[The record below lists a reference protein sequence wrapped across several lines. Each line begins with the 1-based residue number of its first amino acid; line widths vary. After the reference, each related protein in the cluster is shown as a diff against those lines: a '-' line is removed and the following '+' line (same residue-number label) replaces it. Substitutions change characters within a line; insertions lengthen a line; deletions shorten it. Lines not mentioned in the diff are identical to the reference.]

1 MALGRLLF
9 KIALSCVVILLSAS
23 LSEEIRAQAQTIS
36 INEKRIQIA
45 ELIKLIGEAT
55 QRTILFDDRV
65 RGTVSVVAKRP
76 VTLDEAWSMLDSSL
90 ALLGFSLLPSTEG
103 SWRIAKVGDAI
114 GEAPFVHEVAGV
126 RDTYVTSL
134 IPLRVATPAAV
145 MAVLEPLSGASV
157 TLIPLEATNSLIASG
172 PERRIARLTTIADS
186 LDRVEERE
194 VRYRV
199 IRHRNV
205 ENVAGWIESF
215 FDSGAL
221 SRIDLEVWSD
231 ARTNSLIYRG
241 TEDATEELVERVDR
255 IDRPIEG
262 SGQIQVL
269 KVLNRDPGEVA
280 ELIEKLH
287 ENRDTG
293 RGQIRGLDGQLSQLM
308 LSDYSIVVDERTRSL
323 IVRADLATQA
333 AIRQLLEI
341 LDQTPQLLAVDLI
354 ITEIQTPRVFSLG
367 FAFSIPLTAGDEVG
381 DLIARLVSTPGGTG
395 LAAGLGAETTL
406 LGRVDQDLN
415 VPFVLDDGTGI
426 AIPIANTGVI
436 DVGEFQVYTEVLIQP
451 SLILTAGD
459 SHEIFVGD
467 NVPVPVGAGAGAIGE
482 GSTDN
487 LAGVLS
493 RRTVFE
499 RKDVGITIGID
510 ATASR
515 VGSIKLDLDIE
526 ISRLVPSLAGNIALV
541 GPTFS
546 EQKIIVNAILNDG
559 EIAIIAVNRGTST
572 MSERQG
578 TPFLS
583 SIPLLGALF
592 TRTVEI
598 DEDVRLILG
607 ARVRRIGSP
616 AELAADSIRR
626 RLAFERRNARNASLP
641 IVGPDEPAYA
651 VLVTTR
657 SRRDDADAIA
667 EGLDLRGFATQI
679 HRWTLR
685 DSELFDVYVT
695 SLESMA
701 DAAEVASTLSR
712 EGWDTDLTLL
722 PTRS

>member
-241 TEDATEELVERVDR
+241 TEDATEELQSGDILMFMPTEKDIHETRRKLEGRQFRFTEILPLFGRLTPKDQQRVFHTRGGTRR
-255 IDRPIEG
+255 IVVATNVAETSLTIPGIKYVIDTGMARMSRYNPRNQTHRLPIEP
-262 SGQIQVL
+262 I
-269 KVLNRDPGEVA
+269 
-280 ELIEKLH
+280 
-287 ENRDTG
+287 
-293 RGQIRGLDGQLSQLM
+293 SQ
-308 LSDYSIVVDERTRSL
+308 SSAKQRAAWRRS
-323 IVRADLATQA
+323 
-333 AIRQLLEI
+333 
-341 LDQTPQLLAVDLI
+341 
-354 ITEIQTPRVFSLG
+354 
-367 FAFSIPLTAGDEVG
+367 
-381 DLIARLVSTPGGTG
+381 
-395 LAAGLGAETTL
+395 
-406 LGRVDQDLN
+406 
-415 VPFVLDDGTGI
+415 
-426 AIPIANTGVI
+426 
-436 DVGEFQVYTEVLIQP
+436 
-451 SLILTAGD
+451 
-459 SHEIFVGD
+459 
-467 NVPVPVGAGAGAIGE
+467 
-482 GSTDN
+482 
-487 LAGVLS
+487 
-493 RRTVFE
+493 
-499 RKDVGITIGID
+499 
-510 ATASR
+510 ATAS
-515 VGSIKLDLDIE
+515 
-526 ISRLVPSLAGNIALV
+526 
-541 GPTFS
+541 
-546 EQKIIVNAILNDG
+546 
-559 EIAIIAVNRGTST
+559 
-572 MSERQG
+572 
-578 TPFLS
+578 
-583 SIPLLGALF
+583 
-592 TRTVEI
+592 
-598 DEDVRLILG
+598 
-607 ARVRRIGSP
+607 
-616 AELAADSIRR
+616 
-626 RLAFERRNARNASLP
+626 
-641 IVGPDEPAYA
+641 
-651 VLVTTR
+651 TR
-657 SRRDDADAIA
+657 SRCASASRFSRRARSASFMSLMAASDIVPLCHPLARKASRSSSPG
-667 EGLDLRGFATQI
+667 EGALQGTAT
-679 HRWTLR
+679 RLPNR
-685 DSELFDVYVT
+685 
-695 SLESMA
+695 
-701 DAAEVASTLSR
+701 SR
-712 EGWDTDLTLL
+712 E
-722 PTRS
+722 S